1 MDHLVQEVII
11 LIGASLN
18 LIIITRYQE
27 SFPQMPSYRF
37 LPQGKDWNVYRAWFQ
52 SRGMPAMDIRPSKW
66 DIHQFEISAILVC
79 IPWRAD
85 KIKGV
90 SSTFNIHYIYVL
102 ISGQGY
108 GTLGIFVPLSGMEI
122 FSNLTM
128 KSRCDQR
135 GLINVRHIAQNDKK
149 SWDCDTILNLPK
161 PTENISNLNIFLHT
175 IVI

>member
-11 LIGASLN
+11 LIGLN
-18 LIIITRYQE
+18 LLIKTRHKE
-27 SFPQMPSYRF
+27 SFPQIPSYRG

-52 SRGMPAMDIRPSKW
+52 SRGMPAMDICPSKW

-90 SSTFNIHYIYVL
+90 SSTSHIHYIYVL
-102 ISGQGY
+102 ISGQGH
-108 GTLGIFVPLSGMEI
+108 GTLGIFAPLSGMEV

-135 GLINVRHIAQNDKK
+135 GLINVTHIAQNEKK
-149 SWDCDTILNLPK
+149 VG
-161 PTENISNLNIFLHT
+161 
-175 IVI
+175 IVILF